1 MRRVGDWLLAIGDWR
16 LAMGYWRWAMGKGV
30 MRRGVLAMVLLV
42 SSCCYALHVECV
54 GKATL
59 LSQDGDTLLVFA
71 SAPEL
76 KTLHSVG
83 AVDWYRLPDT
93 ITPVQT
99 GTDYFYPEHGEGYM
113 VKVGAERDVFWVFD
127 YEQLRPTVAQIEAEQ
142 DCNKT
147 VLHLTGEVPAI
158 TYTRMNGR
166 KATYDRQCRVEYM
179 NAAWNADAQ
188 MWADSVAIEEL
199 PLEAEMTVG
208 ASPVATDYAIYD
220 MLAEQLGIASDTLH
234 SPVYQPVA
242 LKAHPQTI
250 TTTRGQK
257 GEASNEVSRPY
268 SPDDVL
274 NMSAPL
280 EVLFKGNGL
289 NAEYYQWK
297 LYHGSNLMLTRSDAE
312 HRYTFMEKGNYRVVA
327 LISNSHCQLDSVEF
341 TISVSE
347 SMLVVPNV
355 FTPNGDGTNDEFRV
369 VYRSLKEFHCWV
381 YNRWG
386 HLVYEWTDPA
396 KGWDGTI
403 GGRPTAEGAYFYVI
417 RALGTDA
424 DVNAKYTIKPV
435 YTQKLK
441 KQDEALIGVY
451 QLSGSIN
458 LLRGGL

>member
-1 MRRVGDWLLAIGDWR
+1 MKKSILLLI
-16 LAMGYWRWAMGKGV
+16 LTV
-30 MRRGVLAMVLLV
+30 FSVV
-42 SSCCYALHVECV
+42 SYALHVECV

-59 LSQDGDTLLVFA
+59 LTHDGDTLLVFA

-76 KTLHSVG
+76 KTLNSVG
-83 AVDWYRLPDT
+83 EVDWYRLPDT

-127 YEQLRPTVAQIEAEQ
+127 YEQLRPTISLIEAEL
-142 DCNKT
+142 DCERT
-147 VLHLTGEVPAI
+147 MLHLEGELPKI
-158 TYTRMNGR
+158 SYTRLSGKQM
-166 KATYDRQCRVEYM
+166 TYHRNCHVEYM
-179 NAAWNADAQ
+179 SAAWSEDTE
-188 MWADSVAIEEL
+188 MWVDSVAIEEL
-199 PLEAEMTVG
+199 TLEQEMTVS
-208 ASPVATDYAIYD
+208 ASPVATDYAISD
-220 MLAEQLGIASDTLH
+220 MLAEQLGVAADTLR

-242 LKAHPQTI
+242 LKAHPVTI
-250 TTTRGQK
+250 TTTRGKQ
-257 GEASNEVSRPY
+257 GEMSNEVNRPY

-280 EVLFKGNGL
+280 EVLFKANGL

-297 LYHGSNLMLTRSDAE
+297 LYKGSSLMLTRSDAE
-312 HRYTFMEKGNYRVVA
+312 HRYTFTDKGNYRAVVA
-327 LISNSHCQLDSVEF
+327 ISNSQCQLDSVEF
-341 TISVSE
+341 TISISE
-347 SMLVVPNV
+347 SMVVVPNV

-386 HLVYEWTDPA
+386 HLVYEWSDPA

-403 GGRPTAEGAYFYVI
+403 GGRPAAEGAYFYVI

-424 DVNAKYTIKPV
+424 DENAKYTIKPV
-435 YTQKLK
+435 YNSKLK

-458 LLRGGL
+458 LLRGGK

>member
-1 MRRVGDWLLAIGDWR
+1 MKKSILLLI
-16 LAMGYWRWAMGKGV
+16 LTV
-30 MRRGVLAMVLLV
+30 FSVV
-42 SSCCYALHVECV
+42 SYALHVECV

-59 LSQDGDTLLVFA
+59 LTHDGDTLLVFA

-76 KTLHSVG
+76 KTLNSVG
-83 AVDWYRLPDT
+83 EVDWYRLPDT

-127 YEQLRPTVAQIEAEQ
+127 YEQLRPTISLIEAEL
-142 DCNKT
+142 DCERT
-147 VLHLTGEVPAI
+147 MLHLEGELPKI
-158 TYTRMNGR
+158 SYTRLSGKQM
-166 KATYDRQCRVEYM
+166 TYPRNCHVEYM
-179 NAAWNADAQ
+179 SAAWSEDTE
-188 MWADSVAIEEL
+188 MWVDSVAIEEL
-199 PLEAEMTVG
+199 TLEQEMTVA
-208 ASPVATDYAIYD
+208 ASPVATDYAISD
-220 MLAEQLGIASDTLH
+220 MLAEQLGVAADTLR

-242 LKAHPQTI
+242 LKAHPVTV
-250 TTTRGQK
+250 TTTRGKQ
-257 GEASNEVSRPY
+257 GEMSNEVNRPY

-280 EVLFKGNGL
+280 EVLFKANGL

-297 LYHGSNLMLTRSDAE
+297 LYKGSSLMLTRSDAE
-312 HRYTFMEKGNYRVVA
+312 HRYTFTDKGNYRAVVA
-327 LISNSHCQLDSVEF
+327 ISNSYCQLDSVEF
-341 TISVSE
+341 TISISE
-347 SMLVVPNV
+347 SMVVVPNV

-386 HLVYEWTDPA
+386 HLVYEWSDPA

-403 GGRPTAEGAYFYVI
+403 GGRPAAEGAYFYVI
-417 RALGTDA
+417 RAFGTDA
-424 DVNAKYTIKPV
+424 DENAKYTIKPV
-435 YTQKLK
+435 YNSKLK

-458 LLRGGL
+458 LLRGGK

>member
-1 MRRVGDWLLAIGDWR
+1 MKKSILLLI
-16 LAMGYWRWAMGKGV
+16 LTV
-30 MRRGVLAMVLLV
+30 FSVV
-42 SSCCYALHVECV
+42 SYALHVECV

-59 LSQDGDTLLVFA
+59 LTHDGDTLLVFA

-76 KTLHSVG
+76 KTLNSVG
-83 AVDWYRLPDT
+83 EVDWYRLPDT

-127 YEQLRPTVAQIEAEQ
+127 YEQLRPTISLIEAEL
-142 DCNKT
+142 DCERT
-147 VLHLTGEVPAI
+147 MLHLEGELPKI
-158 TYTRMNGR
+158 SYTRLSGKQM
-166 KATYDRQCRVEYM
+166 TYPRNCHVEYM
-179 NAAWNADAQ
+179 SAAWSEDTE
-188 MWADSVAIEEL
+188 MWVDSVAIEEL
-199 PLEAEMTVG
+199 TLEQEMTVA
-208 ASPVATDYAIYD
+208 ASPVATDYAISD
-220 MLAEQLGIASDTLH
+220 MLAEQLGVAADTLR

-242 LKAHPQTI
+242 LKAHPVTI
-250 TTTRGQK
+250 TTTRGKQ
-257 GEASNEVSRPY
+257 GEMSNEVNRPY

-280 EVLFKGNGL
+280 EVLFKANGL

-297 LYHGSNLMLTRSDAE
+297 LYKGSSLMLTRSDAE
-312 HRYTFMEKGNYRVVA
+312 HRYTFTDKGNYRAVVA
-327 LISNSHCQLDSVEF
+327 ISNSHCQLDSVEF
-341 TISVSE
+341 TISISE
-347 SMLVVPNV
+347 SMVVVPNV

-386 HLVYEWTDPA
+386 HLVYEWSDPA

-403 GGRPTAEGAYFYVI
+403 GGRPAAEGAYFYVI

-424 DVNAKYTIKPV
+424 DENAKYTIKPV
-435 YTQKLK
+435 YNSKLK

-458 LLRGGL
+458 LLRGGK

>member
-1 MRRVGDWLLAIGDWR
+1 MKKSILLLI
-16 LAMGYWRWAMGKGV
+16 LTV
-30 MRRGVLAMVLLV
+30 FSVV
-42 SSCCYALHVECV
+42 SYALRVECV

-59 LSQDGDTLLVFA
+59 LTHDGDTLLVFA

-76 KTLHSVG
+76 KTLNSVG
-83 AVDWYRLPDT
+83 EVDWYRLPDT

-99 GTDYFYPEHGEGYM
+99 GTNYFYPEHGEGYM
-113 VKVGAERDVFWVFD
+113 VKVGAEHDVFWVFD
-127 YEQLRPTVAQIEAEQ
+127 YEQLRPTISLIEADL
-142 DCNKT
+142 DCERT
-147 VLHLTGEVPAI
+147 MLHLEGELPKI
-158 TYTRMNGR
+158 SYTRLSGKQM
-166 KATYDRQCRVEYM
+166 TYPRNCHVEYM
-179 NAAWNADAQ
+179 SAAWSEDTE
-188 MWADSVAIEEL
+188 MWVDSVAIEEL
-199 PLEAEMTVG
+199 TLEQEMTVA
-208 ASPVATDYAIYD
+208 ASPVATDYAISD
-220 MLAEQLGIASDTLH
+220 MLAEQLGVAADTLR

-242 LKAHPQTI
+242 LKAHPVTI
-250 TTTRGQK
+250 TTTRGKQ
-257 GEASNEVSRPY
+257 GEMSNEVNRPY

-280 EVLFKGNGL
+280 EVLFKANGL

-297 LYHGSNLMLTRSDAE
+297 LYKGSSLMLTRSDAE
-312 HRYTFMEKGNYRVVA
+312 HRYTFTDKGNYRAVVA
-327 LISNSHCQLDSVEF
+327 ISNSHCQLDSVEF

-347 SMLVVPNV
+347 SMVVVPNV

-386 HLVYEWTDPA
+386 HLVYEWSDPA

-403 GGRPTAEGAYFYVI
+403 GGRPAAEGAYFYVI

-424 DVNAKYTIKPV
+424 DENAKYTIKPV
-435 YTQKLK
+435 YNSKLK

-458 LLRGGL
+458 LLRGGK

>member
-1 MRRVGDWLLAIGDWR
+1 MKKSILLLI
-16 LAMGYWRWAMGKGV
+16 LTV
-30 MRRGVLAMVLLV
+30 FSVV
-42 SSCCYALHVECV
+42 SYALHVECV

-59 LSQDGDTLLVFA
+59 LTHDGDTLLVFA

-76 KTLHSVG
+76 KTLNSVG
-83 AVDWYRLPDT
+83 EVDWYRLPDT

-127 YEQLRPTVAQIEAEQ
+127 YEQLRPTISLIEAEL
-142 DCNKT
+142 DCERT
-147 VLHLTGEVPAI
+147 MLHLEGELPKI
-158 TYTRMNGR
+158 SYTRLSGKQM
-166 KATYDRQCRVEYM
+166 TYPRNCHVEYM
-179 NAAWNADAQ
+179 SAAWSEDTE
-188 MWADSVAIEEL
+188 MWVDSVAIEEL
-199 PLEAEMTVG
+199 TLEQEMTVS
-208 ASPVATDYAIYD
+208 ASPVATDYAISD
-220 MLAEQLGIASDTLH
+220 MLAEQLGVAADTLR

-242 LKAHPQTI
+242 LKAHPVTI
-250 TTTRGQK
+250 TTTRGKQ
-257 GEASNEVSRPY
+257 GEMSNEVNRPY

-280 EVLFKGNGL
+280 EVLFKANGL

-297 LYHGSNLMLTRSDAE
+297 LYKGSSLMLTRSDAE
-312 HRYTFMEKGNYRVVA
+312 HRYTFTDKGNYRAVVA
-327 LISNSHCQLDSVEF
+327 ISNSHCQLDSVEF

-347 SMLVVPNV
+347 SMVVVPNV

-386 HLVYEWTDPA
+386 HLVYEWSDPA

-403 GGRPTAEGAYFYVI
+403 GGRPAAEGAYFYVI

-424 DVNAKYTIKPV
+424 DENAKYTIKPV
-435 YTQKLK
+435 YNSKLK

-458 LLRGGL
+458 LLRGGK

>member
-1 MRRVGDWLLAIGDWR
+1 MKKSILLLI
-16 LAMGYWRWAMGKGV
+16 LTV
-30 MRRGVLAMVLLV
+30 FSVV
-42 SSCCYALHVECV
+42 SYALHVECV

-59 LSQDGDTLLVFA
+59 LTHDGDTLLVFA

-76 KTLHSVG
+76 KTLNSVG
-83 AVDWYRLPDT
+83 EVDWYRLPDT

-127 YEQLRPTVAQIEAEQ
+127 YEQLRPTISLIEAEL
-142 DCNKT
+142 DCERT
-147 VLHLTGEVPAI
+147 MLHLEGELPKI
-158 TYTRMNGR
+158 SYTRLSGKQM
-166 KATYDRQCRVEYM
+166 TYPRNCHVEYM
-179 NAAWNADAQ
+179 SAAWSEDTE
-188 MWADSVAIEEL
+188 MWVDSVAIEEL
-199 PLEAEMTVG
+199 TLEQEMTVA
-208 ASPVATDYAIYD
+208 ASPVATDYAISD
-220 MLAEQLGIASDTLH
+220 MLAEQLGVAADTLR

-242 LKAHPQTI
+242 LKAHPVTI
-250 TTTRGQK
+250 TTTRGKQ
-257 GEASNEVSRPY
+257 GEMSNEVNRPY

-280 EVLFKGNGL
+280 EVLFKANGL

-297 LYHGSNLMLTRSDAE
+297 LYKGSSLMLTRSDAE
-312 HRYTFMEKGNYRVVA
+312 HRYTFTDKGNYRAVVA
-327 LISNSHCQLDSVEF
+327 ISNSQCQLDSVEF
-341 TISVSE
+341 TISISE
-347 SMLVVPNV
+347 SMVVVPNV

-386 HLVYEWTDPA
+386 HLVYEWSDPA

-403 GGRPTAEGAYFYVI
+403 GGRPAAEGAYFYVI

-424 DVNAKYTIKPV
+424 DENAKYTIKPV
-435 YTQKLK
+435 YNSKLK

-458 LLRGGL
+458 LLRGGK

>member
-1 MRRVGDWLLAIGDWR
+1 MKKSILLLI
-16 LAMGYWRWAMGKGV
+16 LTV
-30 MRRGVLAMVLLV
+30 FSVL
-42 SSCCYALHVECV
+42 SYALHVECV

-59 LSQDGDTLLVFA
+59 LTHDGDTLLVFA

-76 KTLHSVG
+76 KKLNSVG
-83 AVDWYRLPDT
+83 EVDWYRLPDT

-127 YEQLRPTVAQIEAEQ
+127 YEQLRPTISLIEAEL
-142 DCNKT
+142 DCERT
-147 VLHLTGEVPAI
+147 MLHLEGELPKI
-158 TYTRMNGR
+158 SYTRLSGKQMTSPRN
-166 KATYDRQCRVEYM
+166 CHVEYM
-179 NAAWNADAQ
+179 SAAWSEDTE
-188 MWADSVAIEEL
+188 MWVDSVAIEEL
-199 PLEAEMTVG
+199 TLEQEMIVA
-208 ASPVATDYAIYD
+208 ASPVATDYAISD
-220 MLAEQLGIASDTLH
+220 MLAEQLGVAADTLR

-242 LKAHPQTI
+242 LKAHPVTI
-250 TTTRGQK
+250 TTTRGKQ
-257 GEASNEVSRPY
+257 GEMSNEVNRPY

-280 EVLFKGNGL
+280 EVLFKANGL

-297 LYHGSNLMLTRSDAE
+297 LYKGSSLMLTRSDAE
-312 HRYTFMEKGNYRVVA
+312 HRYSFTDKGNYRAVVA
-327 LISNSHCQLDSVEF
+327 VSNSHCQLDSVEF

-347 SMLVVPNV
+347 SMVVVPNV
-355 FTPNGDGTNDEFRV
+355 FTPNGDGANDEFRV

-386 HLVYEWTDPA
+386 HLVYEWSDPA

-403 GGRPTAEGAYFYVI
+403 GGRPAAEGAYFYVI

-424 DVNAKYTIKPV
+424 DENAKYTIKPV
-435 YTQKLK
+435 YNSKLK

-458 LLRGGL
+458 LLRGGK

>member
-1 MRRVGDWLLAIGDWR
+1 MKKSILLLI
-16 LAMGYWRWAMGKGV
+16 LTV
-30 MRRGVLAMVLLV
+30 FSVL
-42 SSCCYALHVECV
+42 SYALHVECV

-59 LSQDGDTLLVFA
+59 LTHDGDTLLVFA

-76 KTLHSVG
+76 KTLNSVG
-83 AVDWYRLPDT
+83 EVDWYRLPDT
-93 ITPVQT
+93 ITPLQT

-113 VKVGAERDVFWVFD
+113 VKVGAERDMFWVFD
-127 YEQLRPTVAQIEAEQ
+127 YEQLRPTILLIEAEL
-142 DCNKT
+142 DCERT
-147 VLHLTGEVPAI
+147 MLHLEGELPKI
-158 TYTRMNGR
+158 SYTRLSGKQM
-166 KATYDRQCRVEYM
+166 TYPRNCHVEYM
-179 NAAWNADAQ
+179 SAAWSEDTE
-188 MWADSVAIEEL
+188 MWVDSVAIEEL
-199 PLEAEMTVG
+199 TLEQEMTVA
-208 ASPVATDYAIYD
+208 ASPVATDYAISD
-220 MLAEQLGIASDTLH
+220 MLAEQLGVAADTLR

-242 LKAHPQTI
+242 LKAHPVTI
-250 TTTRGQK
+250 TTTRGKQ
-257 GEASNEVSRPY
+257 GEMSNEVNRPY

-280 EVLFKGNGL
+280 EVLFKANGL

-297 LYHGSNLMLTRSDAE
+297 LYKGSSLMLTRSDAE
-312 HRYTFMEKGNYRVVA
+312 HRYTFTDKGNYRAVVA
-327 LISNSHCQLDSVEF
+327 ISNSHCQLDSVEF

-347 SMLVVPNV
+347 SMVVVPNV

-386 HLVYEWTDPA
+386 HLVYEWSDPA

-403 GGRPTAEGAYFYVI
+403 GGRPAAEGAYFYVI

-424 DVNAKYTIKPV
+424 DENAKYTIKPV
-435 YTQKLK
+435 YNSKLK

-458 LLRGGL
+458 LLRGGK

>member
-1 MRRVGDWLLAIGDWR
+1 MKKSILLLI
-16 LAMGYWRWAMGKGV
+16 LTV
-30 MRRGVLAMVLLV
+30 FSVL
-42 SSCCYALHVECV
+42 SYALHVECV

-59 LSQDGDTLLVFA
+59 LTHDGDTLLVFA

-76 KTLHSVG
+76 KTLNSVG
-83 AVDWYRLPDT
+83 EVDWYRLPDT

-113 VKVGAERDVFWVFD
+113 VKVGAERDMFWVFD
-127 YEQLRPTVAQIEAEQ
+127 YEQLRPTISLIEAEL
-142 DCNKT
+142 DCERT
-147 VLHLTGEVPAI
+147 MLHLEGELPKI
-158 TYTRMNGR
+158 SYTRLSGKQM
-166 KATYDRQCRVEYM
+166 TYPRNCHVEYM
-179 NAAWNADAQ
+179 SAAWSEDTE
-188 MWADSVAIEEL
+188 MWVDSVAIEEL
-199 PLEAEMTVG
+199 TLEQEMTVA
-208 ASPVATDYAIYD
+208 ASPVATDYAISD
-220 MLAEQLGIASDTLH
+220 MLAEQLGVAADTLR

-242 LKAHPQTI
+242 LKAHPVTI
-250 TTTRGQK
+250 TTTRGKQ
-257 GEASNEVSRPY
+257 GEMSNEVNRPY

-280 EVLFKGNGL
+280 EVLFKANGL

-297 LYHGSNLMLTRSDAE
+297 LYKGSSLMLTRSDAE
-312 HRYTFMEKGNYRVVA
+312 HRYTFTDKGNYRAVVA
-327 LISNSHCQLDSVEF
+327 ISNSNCQLDSVEF

-347 SMLVVPNV
+347 SMVVVPNV

-386 HLVYEWTDPA
+386 HLVYEWSDPA

-403 GGRPTAEGAYFYVI
+403 GGRPAAEGAYFYVI

-424 DVNAKYTIKPV
+424 DENAKYTIKPV
-435 YTQKLK
+435 YNSKLK

-458 LLRGGL
+458 LLRGGK

>member
-1 MRRVGDWLLAIGDWR
+1 MKKSILLLI
-16 LAMGYWRWAMGKGV
+16 LTV
-30 MRRGVLAMVLLV
+30 FSVV
-42 SSCCYALHVECV
+42 SYALHVECV

-59 LSQDGDTLLVFA
+59 LTHDGDTLLVFA

-76 KTLHSVG
+76 KTLNSVG
-83 AVDWYRLPDT
+83 EVDWYRLPDT

-99 GTDYFYPEHGEGYM
+99 GTNYFYPEHGEGYM

-127 YEQLRPTVAQIEAEQ
+127 YEQLRPTISLIEADL
-142 DCNKT
+142 DCERT
-147 VLHLTGEVPAI
+147 MLHLEGELPKI
-158 TYTRMNGR
+158 SYTRLSGKQM
-166 KATYDRQCRVEYM
+166 TYPRNCHVEYM
-179 NAAWNADAQ
+179 SAAWSEDTE
-188 MWADSVAIEEL
+188 MWVDSVAIEEL
-199 PLEAEMTVG
+199 TLEQEMTVA
-208 ASPVATDYAIYD
+208 ASPVATDYAISD
-220 MLAEQLGIASDTLH
+220 MLAEQLGVAADTLR

-242 LKAHPQTI
+242 LKAHPVTI
-250 TTTRGQK
+250 TTTRGKQ
-257 GEASNEVSRPY
+257 GEMSNEVNRPY

-280 EVLFKGNGL
+280 EVLFKANGL

-297 LYHGSNLMLTRSDAE
+297 LYKGSSLMLTRSDAE
-312 HRYTFMEKGNYRVVA
+312 HRYTFTDKGNYRAVVA
-327 LISNSHCQLDSVEF
+327 VSNSHCQLDSVEF
-341 TISVSE
+341 TISISE
-347 SMLVVPNV
+347 SMVVVPNV

-386 HLVYEWTDPA
+386 HLVYEWSDPA

-403 GGRPTAEGAYFYVI
+403 GGRPAAEGAYFYVI

-424 DVNAKYTIKPV
+424 DENAKYTIKPV
-435 YTQKLK
+435 YNSKLK

-458 LLRGGL
+458 LLRGGK

>member
-1 MRRVGDWLLAIGDWR
+1 MKKSILLLI
-16 LAMGYWRWAMGKGV
+16 LTV
-30 MRRGVLAMVLLV
+30 FSVL
-42 SSCCYALHVECV
+42 SYALHVECV

-59 LSQDGDTLLVFA
+59 LTHDGDTLLVFA

-76 KTLHSVG
+76 KTLNSVG
-83 AVDWYRLPDT
+83 EVDWYRLPDT

-113 VKVGAERDVFWVFD
+113 VKVGTERDVFWVFD
-127 YEQLRPTVAQIEAEQ
+127 YEQLRPTISLIEAEL
-142 DCNKT
+142 DCERT
-147 VLHLTGEVPAI
+147 MLHLKGELPKI
-158 TYTRMNGR
+158 SYTRLSGKQM
-166 KATYDRQCRVEYM
+166 TYPRNCHVEYM
-179 NAAWNADAQ
+179 SAAWSEDTE
-188 MWADSVAIEEL
+188 MWVDSVAIEEL
-199 PLEAEMTVG
+199 TLEQEMTVA
-208 ASPVATDYAIYD
+208 ASPVATDYAISD
-220 MLAEQLGIASDTLH
+220 MLAEQLGVAADTLR

-242 LKAHPQTI
+242 LKAHPVTI
-250 TTTRGQK
+250 TTTRGKQ
-257 GEASNEVSRPY
+257 GEMSNEVNRPY

-280 EVLFKGNGL
+280 EVLFKANGL

-297 LYHGSNLMLTRSDAE
+297 LYKGSSLMLTRSDAE
-312 HRYTFMEKGNYRVVA
+312 HRYTFTDKGNYRAVVA
-327 LISNSHCQLDSVEF
+327 ISNRHCQLDSVEF

-347 SMLVVPNV
+347 SMVVVPNV

-386 HLVYEWTDPA
+386 HLVYEWSDPA

-403 GGRPTAEGAYFYVI
+403 GGRPAAEGAYFYVI

-424 DVNAKYTIKPV
+424 DENAKYTIKPV
-435 YTQKLK
+435 YNSKLK

-458 LLRGGL
+458 LLRGGK

>member
-1 MRRVGDWLLAIGDWR
+1 MKKSILLLI
-16 LAMGYWRWAMGKGV
+16 LTV
-30 MRRGVLAMVLLV
+30 FSVL
-42 SSCCYALHVECV
+42 SYALHVECV

-59 LSQDGDTLLVFA
+59 LTHDGDTLLVFA

-76 KTLHSVG
+76 KTLNSVG
-83 AVDWYRLPDT
+83 EVDWYRLPDT

-127 YEQLRPTVAQIEAEQ
+127 YEQLRPTISLIEADL
-142 DCNKT
+142 DCERT
-147 VLHLTGEVPAI
+147 MLHLEGELPKI
-158 TYTRMNGR
+158 SYTRLSGKQMTSPRN
-166 KATYDRQCRVEYM
+166 CHVEYM
-179 NAAWNADAQ
+179 SAAWSEDTE
-188 MWADSVAIEEL
+188 MWVDSVAIEEL
-199 PLEAEMTVG
+199 TLEQEMTVA
-208 ASPVATDYAIYD
+208 ASPVATDYAISD
-220 MLAEQLGIASDTLH
+220 MLAEQLGVAADTLR

-242 LKAHPQTI
+242 LKAHPVTI
-250 TTTRGQK
+250 TTTRGKQ
-257 GEASNEVSRPY
+257 GEMSNEVNRPY

-280 EVLFKGNGL
+280 EVLFKANGL

-297 LYHGSNLMLTRSDAE
+297 LYKGSSLMLTRSDAE
-312 HRYTFMEKGNYRVVA
+312 HRYTFTDKGNYRAVVA
-327 LISNSHCQLDSVEF
+327 ISNSHCQLDSVEF
-341 TISVSE
+341 TISISE
-347 SMLVVPNV
+347 SMVVVPNV

-386 HLVYEWTDPA
+386 HLVYEWSDPA

-403 GGRPTAEGAYFYVI
+403 GGRPAAEGAYFYVI

-424 DVNAKYTIKPV
+424 DENAKYTIKPV
-435 YTQKLK
+435 YNSKLK

-458 LLRGGL
+458 LLRGGK

>member
-1 MRRVGDWLLAIGDWR
+1 MKKSILLLI
-16 LAMGYWRWAMGKGV
+16 LTV
-30 MRRGVLAMVLLV
+30 FSVL
-42 SSCCYALHVECV
+42 SYALHVECV

-59 LSQDGDTLLVFA
+59 LTHDGDTLLVFA

-76 KTLHSVG
+76 KTLNSVG
-83 AVDWYRLPDT
+83 EVDWYRLPDT

-127 YEQLRPTVAQIEAEQ
+127 YEQLRPTISLIEAEL
-142 DCNKT
+142 DCERT
-147 VLHLTGEVPAI
+147 MLHLEGELPKI
-158 TYTRMNGR
+158 SYTRLSGKQM
-166 KATYDRQCRVEYM
+166 TYPRNCHVEYM
-179 NAAWNADAQ
+179 SAAWSEDTE
-188 MWADSVAIEEL
+188 MWVDSVAIEEL
-199 PLEAEMTVG
+199 TLEQEMTVA
-208 ASPVATDYAIYD
+208 ASPVATDYAISD
-220 MLAEQLGIASDTLH
+220 MLAEQLGVAADTLR

-242 LKAHPQTI
+242 LKAHPVTI
-250 TTTRGQK
+250 TTTRGKQ
-257 GEASNEVSRPY
+257 GEMSNEVNRPY

-280 EVLFKGNGL
+280 EVLFKANGL

-297 LYHGSNLMLTRSDAE
+297 LYKGSSLMLTRSDAE
-312 HRYTFMEKGNYRVVA
+312 HRYTFTDKGNYRAVVA
-327 LISNSHCQLDSVEF
+327 ISNSHCQLDSVEF
-341 TISVSE
+341 TISISE
-347 SMLVVPNV
+347 SMVVVPNV

-386 HLVYEWTDPA
+386 HLVYEWSDPA

-403 GGRPTAEGAYFYVI
+403 GGRPAAEGAYFYVI

-424 DVNAKYTIKPV
+424 DENAKYTIKPV
-435 YTQKLK
+435 YNSKLK

-458 LLRGGL
+458 LLRGGK

>member
-1 MRRVGDWLLAIGDWR
+1 MKKSILLLI
-16 LAMGYWRWAMGKGV
+16 LTV
-30 MRRGVLAMVLLV
+30 FSVV
-42 SSCCYALHVECV
+42 SYALHVECV

-59 LSQDGDTLLVFA
+59 LTHDGDTLLVFA

-76 KTLHSVG
+76 KTLNSVG
-83 AVDWYRLPDT
+83 EVDWYRLPDT

-99 GTDYFYPEHGEGYM
+99 GTNYFYPEHGEGYM

-127 YEQLRPTVAQIEAEQ
+127 YEQLRPTISLIEAEL
-142 DCNKT
+142 DCERT
-147 VLHLTGEVPAI
+147 MLHLEGELPKI
-158 TYTRMNGR
+158 SYTRLSGKQM
-166 KATYDRQCRVEYM
+166 TYPRNCHVEYM
-179 NAAWNADAQ
+179 SAAWSEDTE
-188 MWADSVAIEEL
+188 MWVDSVAIEEL
-199 PLEAEMTVG
+199 TLEQEMTVA
-208 ASPVATDYAIYD
+208 ASPVATDYAISD
-220 MLAEQLGIASDTLH
+220 MLAEQLGVAADTLR

-242 LKAHPQTI
+242 LKAHPVTI
-250 TTTRGQK
+250 TTTRGKQ
-257 GEASNEVSRPY
+257 GEMSNEVNRPY

-280 EVLFKGNGL
+280 EVLFKANGL

-297 LYHGSNLMLTRSDAE
+297 LYKGSSLMLTRSDAE
-312 HRYTFMEKGNYRVVA
+312 HRYTFTDKGNYRAVVA
-327 LISNSHCQLDSVEF
+327 ISNSHCQLDSVEF
-341 TISVSE
+341 TISISE
-347 SMLVVPNV
+347 SMVVVPNV

-386 HLVYEWTDPA
+386 HLVYEWSDPA

-403 GGRPTAEGAYFYVI
+403 GGRPAAEGAYFYVI

-424 DVNAKYTIKPV
+424 DENAKYTIKPV
-435 YTQKLK
+435 YNSKLK

-458 LLRGGL
+458 LLRGGK

>member
-1 MRRVGDWLLAIGDWR
+1 MKKSILLLILTIFSA
-16 LAMGYWRWAMGKGV
+16 
-30 MRRGVLAMVLLV
+30 V
-42 SSCCYALHVECV
+42 SYALHVECV

-59 LSQDGDTLLVFA
+59 LTHDGDTLLVFA

-76 KTLHSVG
+76 KTLNSVG
-83 AVDWYRLPDT
+83 EVDWYRLPDT

-127 YEQLRPTVAQIEAEQ
+127 YEQLRPTISLIEAEL
-142 DCNKT
+142 DCERT
-147 VLHLTGEVPAI
+147 MLHLEGELPKI
-158 TYTRMNGR
+158 SYTRLSGKQM
-166 KATYDRQCRVEYM
+166 TYPRNCHVEYM
-179 NAAWNADAQ
+179 SAAWSEDTE
-188 MWADSVAIEEL
+188 MWVDSVAIEEL
-199 PLEAEMTVG
+199 TLEQEMTVA
-208 ASPVATDYAIYD
+208 ASPVATDYAISD
-220 MLAEQLGIASDTLH
+220 MLAEQLGVAADTLR

-242 LKAHPQTI
+242 LKAHPVTI
-250 TTTRGQK
+250 TTTRGKQ
-257 GEASNEVSRPY
+257 GEMSNEVNRPY

-280 EVLFKGNGL
+280 EVLFKANGL

-297 LYHGSNLMLTRSDAE
+297 LYKGSSLMLTRSDAE
-312 HRYTFMEKGNYRVVA
+312 HRYTFTDKGNYRAVVA
-327 LISNSHCQLDSVEF
+327 ISNSHCQLDSVEF

-347 SMLVVPNV
+347 SMVVVPNV

-386 HLVYEWTDPA
+386 HLVYEWSDPA

-403 GGRPTAEGAYFYVI
+403 GGRPAAEGAYFYVI

-424 DVNAKYTIKPV
+424 DENAKYTIKPV
-435 YTQKLK
+435 YNSKLK

-458 LLRGGL
+458 LLRGGK